1 MKDYISLNI
10 KKNDKYVVVNL
21 CLLEPANSEIWDK
34 LIASDITILKYKGD
48 YVIDSDNENDIE
60 INSLDIY
67 DKDEFIFNIENYQ
80 HKKSAS
86 I

>member
-1 MKDYISLNI
+1 MKDYVFLNI
-10 KKNDKYVVVNL
+10 KKNDKYVANL

-34 LIASDITILKYKGD
+34 LIASDITILKSKGD

-60 INSLDIY
+60 LNSLDIY
-67 DKDEFIFNIENYQ
+67 DKDEFIFNIDNYK